1 LILGAK
7 PPDPLQ
13 RSVDQRVQRSE
24 GSEVRDKW
32 GHYHPKPDEV
42 AEEVD
47 DREVPV
53 AGRAADVV
61 YIISTTTE
69 EHSFLVPWIGR
80 FIFGREAIGAN
91 LAIIASGPVPDI
103 TG

>member
-24 GSEVRDKW
+24 GSEIRDKW
-32 GHYHPKPDEV
+32 GHYHPKPAADVEGV
-42 AEEVD
+42 ARV
-47 DREVPV
+47 VPA

-61 YIISTTTE
+61 YIISATTE
-69 EHSFLVPWIGR
+69 EQAFLVTWIGR
-80 FIFGREAIGAN
+80 FIFGRETIGAR
-91 LAIIASGPVPDI
+91 LAIIAAGPLPDVA
-103 TG
+103 T